1 MNLEKAKDIL
11 ENCISDYVISEYC
24 SKCGDFQICEN
35 KNEDCYFIQ
44 AIDTVLQALE
54 EREMLYI
61 KLLAKGINESISY
74 NKKNEEELELLNDGW
89 KIREKEL
96 LNIIKLMAEK
106 INQAYFEEN
115 DFYTWFEKEFGIIP
129 KGHYEEKIINH
140 FMKLTKEDK

>member
-1 MNLEKAKDIL
+1 MKLEKAKEIL
-11 ENCISDYVISEYC
+11 KKHIENVKDDYIISDY
-24 SKCGDFQICEN
+24 CEN
-35 KNEDCYFIQ
+35 CGNIQ

-115 DFYTWFEKEFGIIP
+115 DFYTWFEEEFGIIP

-140 FMKLTKEDK
+140 FMKLTKKNK

>member
-1 MNLEKAKDIL
+1 MNLEEAKEVLNYLIDRFKNIDELKYDAKAM
-11 ENCISDYVISEYC
+11 EV
-24 SKCGDFQICEN
+24 
-35 KNEDCYFIQ
+35 
-44 AIDTVLQALE
+44 VLNALD

-115 DFYTWFEKEFGIIP
+115 DFYTWFEEEFGILP
-129 KGHYEEKIINH
+129 NGYYEEKIINH

>member
-11 ENCISDYVISEYC
+11 KRYIENVKDDYIISDY
-24 SKCGDFQICEN
+24 CEN
-35 KNEDCYFIQ
+35 CGNIQ

-106 INQAYFEEN
+106 INQAYFDEN
-115 DFYTWFEKEFGIIP
+115 DFYEWFEKEFGIIP
-129 KGHYEEKIINH
+129 KGHYNEKIINY